1 VATDYKSRRRLK
13 ALANEILAKQFA
25 EIEKKIERLL
35 EKNQSLDAENVH
47 LRERIDALE
56 KELQRRSD
64 LEKTFAE
71 EKSIIRS
78 KIEKLLSRLDDIEE
92 PV

>member
-1 VATDYKSRRRLK
+1 M
-13 ALANEILAKQFA
+13 ANEILAKQFA
-25 EIEKKIERLL
+25 EIEEKIERLL
-35 EKNQSLDAENVH
+35 ERNRSLDAENGH
-47 LRERIDALE
+47 LKERIDVLE
-56 KELQRRSD
+56 MELQRRSD

-92 PV
+92 PA